1 MNDNE
6 QKPLKKPIKKTVN
19 DSYINDVQKAI
30 DTIMTLSN
38 GKLTSAEKEYVNQR
52 NSKLVLLCF
61 DSNKRFE
68 DSQNGIYETQM
79 KRKTYTNMLQVPDII
94 SYYVKRE
101 WISSR
106 IYEYKITHRM
116 LYRFRTKQS
125 HETKK
130 GNEEYASIPCPVN
143 FDKIKNVEYSN
154 DSKPP
159 YWIKRKFLE
168 DYGITLISG
177 KLDQGIMLVK
187 LP

>member
-1 MNDNE
+1 MNE
-6 QKPLKKPIKKTVN
+6 QKQLKKAIKKN
-19 DSYINDVQKAI
+19 NENHYNIDVQKAI
-30 DTIMTLSN
+30 DTIMSLSN
-38 GKLTSAEKEYVNQR
+38 GKLTVAEKEYINHKS
-52 NSKLVLLCF
+52 SKIVMLCF

-79 KRKTYTNMLQVPDII
+79 KRKTYTNLLQIPDII
-94 SYYVKRE
+94 SFYVKRE
-101 WISSR
+101 WISSN

-130 GNEEYASIPCPVN
+130 GNEEYAFIPVPVN
-143 FDKIKNVEYSN
+143 FEKIKTIQYSDIN
-154 DSKPP
+154 KPP
-159 YWIKRKFLE
+159 YWIKRKFFE
-168 DYGITLISG
+168 EHGITLISG

>member
-1 MNDNE
+1 MFDYEIYIKFYATINIFLKNE
-6 QKPLKKPIKKTVN
+6 INKIKKIYLN
-19 DSYINDVQKAI
+19 K
-30 DTIMTLSN
+30 TLN
-38 GKLTSAEKEYVNQR
+38 ILQILNEKKITNNYFQ
-52 NSKLVLLCF
+52 SKLGEL
-61 DSNKRFE
+61 
-68 DSQNGIYETQM
+68 
-79 KRKTYTNMLQVPDII
+79 
-94 SYYVKRE
+94 
-101 WISSR
+101 

-130 GNEEYASIPCPVN
+130 GNEEYAFIPCPVN